1 MYNNQAARSKKPPVV
16 TFVQILIYAAALLN
30 IVNGF
35 YSFGSAG
42 MLKKTLCIAMISF
55 GVAAVWIAARLS
67 YPDESRRKAAIVLSG
82 VLITLRIV
90 EFAVWYN
97 VGFLLGIILPAF
109 IIWRLN
115 SPEAKAWFH

>member
-1 MYNNQAARSKKPPVV
+1 MYNYQTARSKKPPVV
-16 TFVQILIYAAALLN
+16 TFVQVLIYAAALLN

-55 GVAAVWIAARLS
+55 GVAAVWIVARLN
-67 YPDESRRKAAIVLSG
+67 YPEESRRKAAIALSG
-82 VLITLRIV
+82 ILIALRIV

-97 VGFLLGIILPAF
+97 VGFLLGLILPVF
-109 IIWRLN
+109 VIWRLN
-115 SPEAKAWFH
+115 SSEAKAWFH